1 MNTGNHLTA
10 ELAPVR
16 AGSAAVIF
24 MPDAVRIFLP
34 YM

>member
-1 MNTGNHLTA
+1 MNTGIHLTA

-24 MPDAVRIFLP
+24 IPGAAQIFLP